1 MLELVLIRH
10 FESEGNVRRAGEGVV
25 TPSHEYALTERGK
38 EQGRLTKEYLDQ
50 KYKGDVDYFF
60 CSRMKRAI
68 ESAALVSDKPWEQD
82 ARLNEA
88 DRGIWSSDADHASV
102 SARYPDEVERRKKLG
117 WYMYRPPGGENWPD
131 IELRIHSWCESL
143 LRRFDG
149 DNFNRRAYVI
159 RHGHW
164 DLCFQYLSSGR
175 SPSDFLDHDRYKV
188 EAVDNGAIT
197 VYRQDARSPLG
208 FRPIEGTIVP
218 WKEKL

>member
-10 FESEGNVRRAGEGVV
+10 FESEGNVRRAGEGVE
-25 TPSHEYALTERGK
+25 TPAHEYALTERGR
-38 EQGRLTKEYLDQ
+38 EQGRLTKKYLDG
-50 KYKGDVDYFF
+50 KYKGDVDFYF

-68 ESAALVSDKPWEQD
+68 ESAALLSDQPWEQD

-88 DRGIWSSDADHASV
+88 DRGIWSSDADHAKV
-102 SARYPDEVERRKKLG
+102 SERYPGEVERRAKLG

-131 IELRIHSWCESL
+131 IEQRIHSWCEGL

-164 DLCFQYLSSGR
+164 DLCFQYLSSGCN
-175 SPSDFLDHDRYKV
+175 PADFIDRDRYKV

-197 VYRQDARSPLG
+197 VYRRDMRNPLG
-208 FRPIEGTIVP
+208 FRRVEETVVP